1 MTGSPRFKREV
12 TILVGQLQELPTE
25 KVLPGFLGNSG
36 ELMDVEL
43 EQFER
48 KAERG
53 EREMG
58 EARGTAPGKS
68 ESGNER
74 SWTRGRTPLKKGL
87 A

>member
-1 MTGSPRFKREV
+1 
-12 TILVGQLQELPTE
+12 
-25 KVLPGFLGNSG
+25 
-36 ELMDVEL
+36 MDVEL

-74 SWTRGRTPLKKGL
+74 SCTRGRTPLRKGL

>member
-1 MTGSPRFKREV
+1 
-12 TILVGQLQELPTE
+12 
-25 KVLPGFLGNSG
+25 
-36 ELMDVEL
+36 MDVEL

-53 EREMG
+53 ERETG

-74 SWTRGRTPLKKGL
+74 SCTRGRTPLRKGL